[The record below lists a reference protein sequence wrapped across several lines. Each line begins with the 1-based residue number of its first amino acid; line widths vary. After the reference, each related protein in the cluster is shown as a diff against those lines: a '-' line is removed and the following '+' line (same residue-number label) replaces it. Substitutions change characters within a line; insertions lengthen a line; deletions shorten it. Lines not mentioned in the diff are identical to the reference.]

1 MRASGFTWQTLPY
14 IHKSFATLDPVSSP
28 LTSNDALITWLFN
41 DLLTNITEYVGKHIQ
56 PTFDAEDGFGNCGL
70 MGSFYSLSESG
81 QEQTLRS
88 NHCFTFAL
96 RPKTIRK
103 GAKEHHRAA
112 ANNNRFLSFVISEI
126 HCDPKN
132 TGTDE
137 LDIRSTITNTA
148 GEYVTFDI
156 KLSKTKKV
164 GDNINDYYIDTVDT
178 VPTPTG
184 LASTLFPDAMV
195 DHYRDLGVEH
205 YMGTGY
211 TT

>member
-28 LTSNDALITWLFN
+28 LSSNDELITWLFN

-56 PTFDAEDGFGNCGL
+56 PTFNAEDGFGNCGL

-103 GAKEHHRAA
+103 GAK
-112 ANNNRFLSFVISEI
+112 
-126 HCDPKN
+126 
-132 TGTDE
+132 
-137 LDIRSTITNTA
+137 STIALRPTTTDSCRSSSAKFTATPNT
-148 GEYVTFDI
+148 
-156 KLSKTKKV
+156 L
-164 GDNINDYYIDTVDT
+164 
-178 VPTPTG
+178 VPT
-184 LASTLFPDAMV
+184 S
-195 DHYRDLGVEH
+195 
-205 YMGTGY
+205 
-211 TT
+211 